1 MKVKFNK
8 FERVAGVFVLAALV
22 GSFSVTLGVA
32 IQKGWFASKISYQT
46 TLASA
51 DGIYNGT
58 IVQIAGL
65 RAGSVKSVELV
76 SNDEVLV
83 EFEIFEKFK
92 NRVREDSYV
101 QIVRPFVI
109 GEKVFD
115 VKVGT
120 SEFAVV
126 KPGQMVP
133 SKSGLDLMDLFSGRK
148 LAPFINTINALAVNL
163 QTLAEAFADNQRTHD
178 FVELFDNLNPLVKNL
193 NSMSKKVVNVTDIAT
208 DKQRLHQVLDNLVII
223 TKELNHVLPEM
234 NKELPTLGQD
244 ISQLVRN
251 LNELTEE
258 FKKLTPAIGVLA
270 PDLPRVSKRAVE
282 GLDELVVT
290 LKALQKSFLLRG
302 NVRDVKDEESTMQ
315 QRWPA
320 AGSQK

>member
-8 FERVAGVFVLAALV
+8 FERVAGIFVLAALV
-22 GSFSVTLGVA
+22 GSFSATLGVA
-32 IQKGWFASKISYQT
+32 IQKGWFASKVTYKTI
-46 TLASA
+46 LGSA

-83 EFEIFEKFK
+83 EFEIFEKFQ
-92 NRVREDSYV
+92 NRVRQDSFV
-101 QIVRPFVI
+101 QVIRPFVI

-115 VKVGT
+115 VTVGT
-120 SEFAVV
+120 KEFEAI
-126 KPGQMVP
+126 KPGEVVP
-133 SKSGLDLMDLFSGRK
+133 SKPGLDLMDLFSGRK
-148 LAPFINTINALAVNL
+148 LAPFINTINALAINL
-163 QTLAEAFADNQRTHD
+163 QTLAEAFADNKRTHS

-193 NSMSKKVVNVTDIAT
+193 NSMSQKVVNVTDIVT
-208 DKQRLHQVLDNLVII
+208 EKKRLHQVLDNVILI
-223 TKELNHVLPEM
+223 THELNQVLPEM

-244 ISQLVRN
+244 ISQMVRN

-258 FKKLTPAIGVLA
+258 FKKLTPAIGVIA

-302 NVRDVKDEESTMQ
+302 NVRDVKEEESSLN
-315 QRWPA
+315 QREPA
-320 AGSQK
+320 RSDK